1 VNGAVNA
8 VRDLAG
14 TLAAPMLK
22 LVIPKGSLEVQ
33 TLRLFE
39 EADLR
44 VRRGSDRDY
53 HGAIDDERIE
63 RVSILRPQEIPL
75 YVQDGL
81 FDLGITGQDWIA
93 ETGADVA
100 VLTTLTYAKTGT
112 GHGTKVV
119 LAVPNEHPANSAKE
133 IPPGTRIST
142 EFVELT
148 KRAFADLGIDV
159 KVSWSFGAT
168 EAKVPDIV
176 DAIVDVTETGSTLR
190 AHGMKIIETLLT
202 SDPVLV
208 ANREAAADPA
218 KRAAMDDIVT
228 LLRGAIEAEGRVLI
242 KLNVTQEHLD
252 AVLAVVPSMK
262 APTVSPLAEGGFAI
276 ETVVDK
282 RGVNRLIPQLK
293 AAGGSDILELP
304 ISKIVP

>member
-1 VNGAVNA
+1 
-8 VRDLAG
+8 
-14 TLAAPMLK
+14 M
-22 LVIPKGSLEVQ
+22 Q

-53 HGAIDDERIE
+53 HGTIDDDRVE

-81 FDLGITGQDWIA
+81 FDIGITGQDWIA
-93 ETGADVA
+93 ETGADLVE
-100 VLTTLTYAKTGT
+100 LTTLTYAKTGT

-119 LAVPNEHPANSAKE
+119 LAVPNEHPANSASE

-148 KRAFADLGIDV
+148 RRFFADLGIEV

-168 EAKVPDIV
+168 EAKVPEIV

-190 AHGMKIIETLLT
+190 AHGMKIVATLLT

-208 ANREAAADPA
+208 ANRDSTADPA
-218 KRAAMDDIVT
+218 KRVAMDDIVT

-242 KLNVTQEHLD
+242 KLNVGEAELD
-252 AVLAVVPSMK
+252 DVLAVVPSMK
-262 APTVSPLAEGGFAI
+262 APTVSPLAGGGFAI

-282 RGVNRLIPQLK
+282 RGVNRLIPELK
-293 AAGGSDILELP
+293 TAGATDILELP

>member
-1 VNGAVNA
+1 
-8 VRDLAG
+8 
-14 TLAAPMLK
+14 MLK
-22 LVIPKGSLEVQ
+22 LVLPKGSLEAQ

-53 HGAIDDERIE
+53 HGTIDDDRIE

-93 ETGADVA
+93 ETGADLE

-168 EAKVPDIV
+168 EAKVPEIV

-208 ANREAAADPA
+208 ANRKAAADPS
-218 KRAAMDDIVT
+218 KRAAMDDVVT

-293 AAGGSDILELP
+293 AAGASDILELP

>member
-1 VNGAVNA
+1 
-8 VRDLAG
+8 
-14 TLAAPMLK
+14 MLK
-22 LVIPKGSLEVQ
+22 LVIPKGSLEAQ

-44 VRRGSDRDY
+44 VRRGSERDY
-53 HGAIDDERIE
+53 HGTIDDDRIE

-93 ETGADVA
+93 ETGADLE

-112 GHGTKVV
+112 GHGTKIV
-119 LAVPNEHPANSAKE
+119 LAVPKEHPANSAKE

-148 KRAFADLGIDV
+148 KKAFADLGIDV

-168 EAKVPDIV
+168 EAKVPEIV

-208 ANREAAADPA
+208 ANREAVADPA

-228 LLRGAIEAEGRVLI
+228 LLCGAIEAEGRVLI

-293 AAGGSDILELP
+293 ASGATDILELP